1 MTVGGYTD
9 FELSPPFNAL
19 SGNQYRPESSP
30 EQLAEIAPFS
40 PSDLPDDAVI
50 TSDNAVLF
58 KQTQELFKQIRN
70 EHGRLIGLIYRGPR
84 TTGETTLNF
93 AQVKA
98 RRNIYIGRS
107 NRGEV
112 SQAVAAGLEVWEW
125 AFSLFEE
132 SKKEVPA

>member
-30 EQLAEIAPFS
+30 EQLGEIAPFS